1 MSCLIRR
8 FNQDCVVSINSL
20 IKPLPKY
27 FIQPRVTWL
36 ILVIMSLKVPGL
48 FRFVISLKVRI
59 KFFFC
64 FRGRSKTTNPITLV
78 IRQLKNFKRVTAP
91 TLLFS
96 SKQFFRYL

>member
-59 KFFFC
+59 KFFFASVVGLK
-64 FRGRSKTTNPITLV
+64 RQTPLPWLLANSRTLSV
-78 IRQLKNFKRVTAP
+78 
-91 TLLFS
+91 
-96 SKQFFRYL
+96 